1 MMLHICPYYDKRD
14 AIDTTSRSKTWG
26 KGLSPFFLGPCK
38 LYGGYTSRNVENG
51 WQYSKVYP
59 EHVDESGNP
68 SEAYFAWARAGWD
81 KMRADRYPMG
91 KGKKPLYSWWDGE
104 KMDYVTARRRIY
116 VPLYANAVVK
126 SEAFAILKSLNDSGD
141 LTLRDFD
148 GYDHVAQGK
157 SLKDVLLDPNK
168 KMGHAFVLAL
178 MLTPPEE
185 WDRKDST

>member
-26 KGLSPFFLGPCK
+26 KGLSPFFLG
-38 LYGGYTSRNVENG
+38 
-51 WQYSKVYP
+51 
-59 EHVDESGNP
+59 
-68 SEAYFAWARAGWD
+68 
-81 KMRADRYPMG
+81 
-91 KGKKPLYSWWDGE
+91 
-104 KMDYVTARRRIY
+104 
-116 VPLYANAVVK
+116 
-126 SEAFAILKSLNDSGD
+126 FAILKSLNDSGD

-185 WDRKDST
+185 WDRKDSNHTWEIS